1 MAGTYN
7 VKLTVEDGSGQ
18 EGSATKSVEI
28 KSLGPTAEFVFKD
41 GGSEV
46 EKVRANSN
54 ITLDASDSSGPDGEI
69 KEYRWDFG
77 DGIERTVNES
87 STEYSWSVGSYYN
100 ITLVVV
106 DENDKTGE
114 ITKILQVVPEDYSE
128 EGQDQALVVQ
138 NNDENYNLNVEIF
151 VSWVEIEFTEISCV
165 GAGGQLDYEV
175 FIEDPSGNEIRWNE
189 GNIECSGTNSASV
202 LNIIY
207 NNEDEIELGD
217 YQATI
222 AFTNSG
228 IPVQANW
235 DYSFAIVYEF

>member
-1 MAGTYN
+1 M
-7 VKLTVEDGSGQ
+7 
-18 EGSATKSVEI
+18 
-28 KSLGPTAEFVFKD
+28 
-41 GGSEV
+41 
-46 EKVRANSN
+46 
-54 ITLDASDSSGPDGEI
+54 
-69 KEYRWDFG
+69 
-77 DGIERTVNES
+77 
-87 STEYSWSVGSYYN
+87 
-100 ITLVVV
+100 

-175 FIEDPSGNEIRWNE
+175 FIEDPSGNEIRRNE

-235 DYSFAIVYEF
+235 DYSFAIVYDF